1 MDVGELRL
9 RHDPRRHR
17 LLVLGE
23 RLGIVDLD
31 QHRSGGDVLTALDG
45 DFCNAPVDAGC
56 NVEPGRVDLA
66 LHQQRLGPH
75 QIPDRQRRD
84 RSRRP
89 GCLRRNHGAELSQSL
104 PATGRIFP
112 RGSTFTDFSRSRKKV
127 GSREARDCALML
139 VNIQPRK
146 CTLFMRRLPRHKT

>member
-66 LHQQRLGPH
+66 LHQQRRGRTRYQIDSAATAAAAQDAYGGITGPNYPNPYP
-75 QIPDRQRRD
+75 QPGAYFLEDRPSLTSRGRGRKSEAGRR
-84 RSRRP
+84 
-89 GCLRRNHGAELSQSL
+89 
-104 PATGRIFP
+104 AT
-112 RGSTFTDFSRSRKKV
+112 
-127 GSREARDCALML
+127 A
-139 VNIQPRK
+139 
-146 CTLFMRRLPRHKT
+146 H